1 MTELATTAAPLPVPV
16 RRAYRS
22 SIPKSHQASLDTRI
36 MWLWNQ
42 RFGQVQAIWK
52 DSKDVLDHTAA
63 DLILQA
69 IMAKDLSS
77 INLVFQRIEG
87 GSISDQEQL
96 DREPESMRL

>member
-1 MTELATTAAPLPVPV
+1 MTELVPV

-22 SIPKSHQASLDTRI
+22 VIPKVHQASLDTRI

-52 DSKDVLDHTAA
+52 DSRDVLDHTAA

-69 IMAKDLSS
+69 IMAKDLTA
-77 INLVFQRIEG
+77 INLIFQRIEG
-87 GSISDQEQL
+87 GSLKDDEVL
-96 DREPESMRL
+96 EREPQSMRL

>member
-1 MTELATTAAPLPVPV
+1 MTELVPV
-16 RRAYRS
+16 RRAYKA
-22 SIPKSHQASLDTRI
+22 SIPKEHQASLDTRI

-52 DSKDVLDHTAA
+52 DSRDVLDHTAA

-69 IMAKDLSS
+69 IMAKDLTA

-87 GSISDQEQL
+87 GSISDEQAL
-96 DREPESMRL
+96 DREPDTIRV